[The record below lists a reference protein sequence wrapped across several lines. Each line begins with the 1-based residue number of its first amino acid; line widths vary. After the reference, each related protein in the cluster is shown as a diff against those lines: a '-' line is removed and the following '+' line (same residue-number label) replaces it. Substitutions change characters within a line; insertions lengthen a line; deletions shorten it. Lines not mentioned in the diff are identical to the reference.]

1 MSHRMVIAV
10 LALAGF
16 FVSLYLWMWKVGYLG
31 TIACGD
37 GGCETVQLSEYAE
50 FLGFP
55 VALHGMAGYMAL
67 MVVSLLGLQPMWADR
82 REPTLLL
89 VVLSGIGVLFAAYLT
104 YLEAAVIH
112 AWCRWCVVSA
122 VLIAAILAVAV
133 LGWVQMRRGASIEP
147 PTSNIQR

>member
-1 MSHRMVIAV
+1 MKHRMAIAV

-16 FVSLYLWMWKVGYLG
+16 FVSLYLWLWKVGFLG

-50 FLGFP
+50 FVGLP
-55 VALHGMAGYMAL
+55 VAFHGMVGYLVL
-67 MVVSLLGLQPMWADR
+67 MIVSLVGLQPKWIDR
-82 REPTLLL
+82 REPTVLL
-89 VVLSGIGVLFAAYLT
+89 VVLSGIGVLFAVYLT

-122 VLIAAILAVAV
+122 VLIMAILAVAV
-133 LGWVQMRRGASIEP
+133 FAWTQYRTSNVQH
-147 PTSNIQR
+147 PTSDT